1 MPNVDA
7 AYEELSAQPGFEPM
21 PRVALDPLTPL
32 LAAAQSGVEIDWST
46 DLPTDA
52 ESVFLEPT
60 LRAKLDE
67 ESELVVGHLAYTA
80 KVTLPGTLFDWTRKS
95 SHRFDLAMTEI
106 PAAAKFV
113 PRLLCIRRGRR
124 IRPNPIVSS
133 GFVPRHS
140 QRWVESTAL
149 NQRYEITI
157 SPYQDLEWM
166 RRLFTPSFVDWLAS
180 EAPASFSFELVFG
193 TLFGSVDGDD
203 PSAAALAALYDA
215 TARVAAR
222 IREECR

>member
-1 MPNVDA
+1 MPDVDA
-7 AYEELSAQPGFEPM
+7 AYEQLAAQRGYEPM
-21 PRVALDPLTPL
+21 PKVALDPLTPL
-32 LAAAQSGVEIDWST
+32 LAAAQTGVEIDWSK
-46 DLPTDA
+46 DLPTDE
-52 ESVFLEPT
+52 ESVFLEPA

-80 KVTLPGTLFDWTRKS
+80 KVTIPGTIFDWTRKS

-106 PAAAKFV
+106 PAAARRV

-124 IRPNPIVSS
+124 IQPSPIFSS

-140 QRWVESTAL
+140 RRWTETAAL
-149 NQRYEITI
+149 NERYEITI

-166 RRLFTPSFVDWLAS
+166 RRLFTSRFVDWLAN
-180 EAPASFSFELVFG
+180 EAPESFSFELVYG
-193 TLFGSVDGDD
+193 TLFGSIDGEDS
-203 PSAAALAALYDA
+203 SAAGLAALCDA